1 MMGTA
6 STSGLAQASVRI
18 EPANL
23 HGSRVL
29 PEQTASAAVRD
40 YLLAWQSLQAAFEQN
55 RPEMLDIGFVG
66 IAKDKLAAVIA
77 RQAELKL
84 RTRYLDP
91 AHDIQLVLY
100 SPEGLSIE
108 LTDKVTYDFVLLDH
122 EQVKTTQRIV
132 SRYVIVLTPTET
144 RWKVRVFQ
152 SDAN

>member
-1 MMGTA
+1 MQRSLLILCLMMGTA

-91 AHDIQLVLY
+91 ALF
-100 SPEGLSIE
+100 PRG
-108 LTDKVTYDFVLLDH
+108 FVD
-122 EQVKTTQRIV
+122 
-132 SRYVIVLTPTET
+132 
-144 RWKVRVFQ
+144 RVDRQ
-152 SDAN
+152 GHL